1 VNVQVSPQE
10 SRASWLCQNIIK
22 RRHGWASLALLFL
35 QRVVTLIPFAELTS
49 TFCRV
54 HAV

>member
-1 VNVQVSPQE
+1 MNVKVGPQE

-22 RRHGWASLALLFL
+22 CRPPPSLVFL

-49 TFCRV
+49 RVCRV